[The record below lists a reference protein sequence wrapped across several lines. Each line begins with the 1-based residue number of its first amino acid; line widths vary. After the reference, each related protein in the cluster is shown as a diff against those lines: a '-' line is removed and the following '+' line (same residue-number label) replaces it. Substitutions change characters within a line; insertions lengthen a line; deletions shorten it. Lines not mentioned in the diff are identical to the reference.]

1 MVIGVLQ
8 GEEVS
13 GLLSKLCSWARF
25 HSTTT
30 LTTLEPGVALPAAPT
45 APAPRMDR
53 DGDTIMSVVL
63 ALSTKNAQI
72 ATLTAVT
79 AQVGALQGGVRPV
92 DVMATPPAIS
102 MDVRRQRLTNG
113 HSISDFLVD
122 RHKPPRNLV
131 ESRELKLA
139 KDDENTH
146 PIDSVTTDVPE
157 PGNQRPPRACL
168 RLSDQRPKTLNFHYD
183 IILSKGWA
191 ETNHKRNWD
200 LHLPSV
206 AKVSNSHYGKSV
218 GFSPV
223 EVLYH

>member
-1 MVIGVLQ
+1 
-8 GEEVS
+8 
-13 GLLSKLCSWARF
+13 
-25 HSTTT
+25 
-30 LTTLEPGVALPAAPT
+30 
-45 APAPRMDR
+45 MDR

-146 PIDSVTTDVPE
+146 PIDCHSVTY
-157 PGNQRPPRACL
+157 
-168 RLSDQRPKTLNFHYD
+168 LNLEINDRRERVF
-183 IILSKGWA
+183 G
-191 ETNHKRNWD
+191 
-200 LHLPSV
+200 
-206 AKVSNSHYGKSV
+206 
-218 GFSPV
+218 
-223 EVLYH
+223 